1 MASHSE
7 LPFYMGVAACA
18 AHLGWQIRTANLRDP
33 ADCMAKFVS
42 NKWLGGIMFTA
53 IVADRLLMVAV

>member
-1 MASHSE
+1 
-7 LPFYMGVAACA
+7 MGVAACA